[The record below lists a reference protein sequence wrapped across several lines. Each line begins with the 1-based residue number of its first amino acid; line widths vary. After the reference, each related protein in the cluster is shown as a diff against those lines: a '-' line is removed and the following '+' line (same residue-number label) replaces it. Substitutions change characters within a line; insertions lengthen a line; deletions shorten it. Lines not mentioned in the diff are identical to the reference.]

1 MICNKNQTR
10 AITRCDVMALI
21 TAILILCIV
30 VDIMRTALIR
40 CPPTSRRAEI
50 KMLIMTIDQAL
61 AMYKMDLGAF
71 PPDRKNVA
79 HVPKTV
85 NECTPNNPAPQ
96 EGIFDT
102 SLSKYYDD
110 NLVLRKVNSVS
121 DV

>member
-121 DV
+121 NV